1 MKTTLIIGA
10 SSAVGEAL
18 AQIALNE
25 GNKVIT
31 LSRTTPVTNGTTY
44 YCYDLMDSSS
54 FPKIEEPI
62 DQLIYCPGT
71 INLKPFRSI
80 KQEDFQHDL
89 AINVLGA
96 IQLIQHFLPN
106 LLASSSASVV
116 LFSTVAVQV
125 GMPYHASIAVS
136 KGALEALTKSLAAE
150 YASKIR
156 FNCIAPSL
164 TDTPLAGRLL
174 SSPEK
179 KVANGERHPMKRVGE
194 ASDLAEMA
202 AFLLGEKSGWITG
215 QIMHVDGGMSTLKTN

>member
-18 AQIALNE
+18 AQSALNE

-31 LSRTTPVTNGTTY
+31 LSRTPPVTNGTTY
-44 YCYDLMDSSS
+44 YSYDLMDSANR
-54 FPKIEEPI
+54 PV
-62 DQLIYCPGT
+62 
-71 INLKPFRSI
+71 
-80 KQEDFQHDL
+80 DFFD
-89 AINVLGA
+89 V
-96 IQLIQHFLPN
+96 
-106 LLASSSASVV
+106 
-116 LFSTVAVQV
+116 
-125 GMPYHASIAVS
+125 
-136 KGALEALTKSLAAE
+136 KGAVEALTKSLAAE

-202 AFLLGEKSGWITG
+202 AFLLGEKSSWITG
-215 QIMHVDGGMSTLKTN
+215 QILHVDGGMSTLKTN

>member
-31 LSRTTPVTNGTTY
+31 LSRTPPVTNGTTY
-44 YCYDLMDSSS
+44 YSYNLMDSNS

-136 KGALEALTKSLAAE
+136 KGAVEALTKSLAAE

-202 AFLLGEKSGWITG
+202 AFLLGEKSSWITG

>member
-18 AQIALNE
+18 ATIKTTE
-25 GNKVIT
+25 GNKVFA
-31 LSRTTPVTNGTTY
+31 LARTEPNAPHATY
-44 YCYDLMDSSS
+44 YPYELSDSST
-54 FPKIEEPI
+54 FPKIEGAI
-62 DQLIYCPGT
+62 DELIYCPGT
-71 INLKPFRSI
+71 IQLKPFRSL
-80 KQEDFQHDL
+80 KQEDFQQDL
-89 AINVLGA
+89 NVNVLGA

-106 LLASSSASVV
+106 LLASPAASVV

-136 KGALEALTKSLAAE
+136 KGAIEGLTRSLAAE

-179 KVANGERHPMKRVGE
+179 KIANGERHPIKRVGE
-194 ASDLAEMA
+194 AIDLAEMA
-202 AFLLGEKSGWITG
+202 SFLLSEKASWITG

>member
-18 AQIALNE
+18 AKIAINE
-25 GNKVIT
+25 GNNVIT
-31 LSRTTPVTNGTTY
+31 LSRTATEIAGTTSFI
-44 YCYDLMDSSS
+44 YDLMDPQS
-54 FPKIEEPI
+54 FPTIDGPI

-136 KGALEALTKSLAAE
+136 KGAVEALTKSLAAE

>member
-31 LSRTTPVTNGTTY
+31 LSRTSPVTKGTTY
-44 YCYDLMDSSS
+44 YSYDLMDSNS

-136 KGALEALTKSLAAE
+136 KGAVEALTKSLAAE

-202 AFLLGEKSGWITG
+202 AFLLGEKSSWITG

>member
-10 SSAVGEAL
+10 SSAVGEAQ

-31 LSRTTPVTNGTTY
+31 LSRTSPVTNGTTY
-44 YCYDLMDSSS
+44 YSYDLMDSNS

-136 KGALEALTKSLAAE
+136 KGAVEALTKSLAAE

-202 AFLLGEKSGWITG
+202 AFLLGEKSSWITG

>member
-10 SSAVGEAL
+10 SSAVGKAL
-18 AQIALNE
+18 AQIAINE

-31 LSRTTPVTNGTTY
+31 LSRTAPEIAGTTSFI
-44 YCYDLMDSSS
+44 YDLLDPQSI
-54 FPKIEEPI
+54 PTIDGPI

-71 INLKPFRSI
+71 INLKPFRSL
-80 KQEDFQHDL
+80 KQEDFQQDL
-89 AINVLGA
+89 NINVLGA
-96 IQLIQHFLPN
+96 IQVIQHFLPN

-136 KGALEALTKSLAAE
+136 KGAIEGLTRSLAAE

-202 AFLLGEKSGWITG
+202 AFLMSEKSSWITG
-215 QIMHVDGGMSTLKTN
+215 QIMHVDGGMSNLKTN

>member
-10 SSAVGEAL
+10 SSAVGEAQ

-31 LSRTTPVTNGTTY
+31 LSRTSPVTKGTTY
-44 YCYDLMDSSS
+44 YSYDLMDSNS

-136 KGALEALTKSLAAE
+136 KGAVEALTKSLAAE

-202 AFLLGEKSGWITG
+202 AFLLGEKSSWITG

>member
-31 LSRTTPVTNGTTY
+31 LSRTSPVTNGTTY
-44 YCYDLMDSSS
+44 YSYDLMDSNS

-136 KGALEALTKSLAAE
+136 KGAVEALTKSLAAE

-202 AFLLGEKSGWITG
+202 AFLLGGKSSWITG
-215 QIMHVDGGMSTLKTN
+215 QILHVDGGMSTLKTN

>member
-18 AQIALNE
+18 AKIAINE
-25 GNKVIT
+25 GNNVIT
-31 LSRTTPVTNGTTY
+31 LSRTATEIAGTTSFI
-44 YCYDLMDSSS
+44 YDLMDPQS
-54 FPKIEEPI
+54 FPTIDGPI

-106 LLASSSASVV
+106 LLAASSASVV

-136 KGALEALTKSLAAE
+136 KGAVEALTKSLAAE

-179 KVANGERHPMKRVGE
+179 KIANGERHPMKRVGE

-202 AFLLGEKSGWITG
+202 AFLLGEKSSWITG

>member
-10 SSAVGEAL
+10 SSAVGKAL
-18 AQIALNE
+18 AQIAINE

-31 LSRTTPVTNGTTY
+31 LSRTAPEIAGTTSFI
-44 YCYDLMDSSS
+44 YDLLDPQS
-54 FPKIEEPI
+54 FPTIDGPI

-71 INLKPFRSI
+71 INLKPFRSL
-80 KQEDFQHDL
+80 KQEDFQQDL
-89 AINVLGA
+89 NINVLGA
-96 IQLIQHFLPN
+96 IQVIQHFLPN
-106 LLASSSASVV
+106 LLASPAASVI

-136 KGALEALTKSLAAE
+136 KGAIEGLTRSLAAE

-202 AFLLGEKSGWITG
+202 VFLMSDKSSWITG
-215 QIMHVDGGMSTLKTN
+215 QIMHVDGGMSNLKTN

>member
-31 LSRTTPVTNGTTY
+31 LSRTSPVTNGTTY
-44 YCYDLMDSSS
+44 YSYDLMDSNS

-89 AINVLGA
+89 AINVLGV

-136 KGALEALTKSLAAE
+136 KGAVEALTKSLAAE

-202 AFLLGEKSGWITG
+202 AFLLGEKSSWITG

>member
-31 LSRTTPVTNGTTY
+31 LSRTSPVTNGTTY
-44 YCYDLMDSSS
+44 YSYDLMDSNS

-136 KGALEALTKSLAAE
+136 KGAVEALTKSLAAE

-202 AFLLGEKSGWITG
+202 AFLLGEKSSWITG

>member
-31 LSRTTPVTNGTTY
+31 LSRTSPVTKGTTY
-44 YCYDLMDSSS
+44 FSYDLMDSNS

-136 KGALEALTKSLAAE
+136 KGAVEALTKSLAAE

-202 AFLLGEKSGWITG
+202 AFLLGEKSSWITG

>member
-1 MKTTLIIGA
+1 L
-10 SSAVGEAL
+10 V
-18 AQIALNE
+18 
-25 GNKVIT
+25 
-31 LSRTTPVTNGTTY
+31 
-44 YCYDLMDSSS
+44 
-54 FPKIEEPI
+54 
-62 DQLIYCPGT
+62 YCPGT
-71 INLKPFRSI
+71 INLKPFRSL
-80 KQEDFQHDL
+80 KQEDFQQDL
-89 AINVLGA
+89 NTNVLGA
-96 IQLIQHFLPN
+96 IQVIQHFLPN
-106 LLASSSASVV
+106 LLASPAATVV

-136 KGALEALTKSLAAE
+136 KGAIEGLTRSLAAE

-202 AFLLGEKSGWITG
+202 AFLLSYKSSWITG
-215 QIMHVDGGMSTLKTN
+215 QIMHVDGGMSNLKTN

>member
-1 MKTTLIIGA
+1 
-10 SSAVGEAL
+10 
-18 AQIALNE
+18 
-25 GNKVIT
+25 
-31 LSRTTPVTNGTTY
+31 
-44 YCYDLMDSSS
+44 MDSNS

-136 KGALEALTKSLAAE
+136 KGAVEALTKSLAAE

-202 AFLLGEKSGWITG
+202 AFLLGEKSSWITG

>member
-10 SSAVGEAL
+10 SSAVGEAQ

-31 LSRTTPVTNGTTY
+31 LSRTSPVTNGTTY
-44 YCYDLMDSSS
+44 YSYDLMDSNS

-202 AFLLGEKSGWITG
+202 AFLLGEKSSWITG